1 MTELLAYD
9 RSVMVGSRRLV
20 RPARPIDLWLTLGP
34 LHRGGAAD
42 QSVRIDGH
50 EVWRATRTPAGIAT
64 QRFRPRG
71 EAIEVEAWGPG
82 ADWLLEHVPVLLG
95 AGDDDRDFAPGD
107 PILRDLHRRH
117 AGLRMLRTESVMET
131 LVPTVLEQKVAGVEA
146 RHAYRRLIRTL
157 GELAPGPTPL
167 LVPPSPQVLAS
178 TPYWTFHDFGVE
190 RRRAEVIQQ
199 AAQRANRLEAL
210 VDLPRDEAYRRLL
223 SLPGIGPWSAAEI
236 GAVAFGDPD
245 VVSVGDYHLPH
256 LVSWVLLRQPRGSD
270 QLMLELLEPY
280 RGHRARVIRLL
291 MLSGLQPPRYGP
303 RLPLR
308 RIARH

>member
-1 MTELLAYD
+1 
-9 RSVMVGSRRLV
+9 MVAFSRLIV
-20 RPARPIDLWLTLGP
+20 PQRPLDLWLTLGP
-34 LHRGGAAD
+34 LARGGTGD
-42 QSVRIDGH
+42 PSVQLDGA
-50 EVWRATRTPAGIAT
+50 EIWRATRTPAGIAT
-64 QRFRPRG
+64 QRLRPRG
-71 EAIEVEAWGPG
+71 GAIEVEAWGPG
-82 ADWLLEHVPVLLG
+82 AEWLLEHAPVLLG
-95 AGDDDRDFAPGD
+95 DGDDDRDFAPTQ
-107 PILRDLHRRH
+107 PILRDLHRQH

-146 RHAYRRLIRTL
+146 RHAYRHLIRTL
-157 GELAPGPTPL
+157 GEPAPGPTPL
-167 LVPPSPQVLAS
+167 MVPPSPQVLAS
-178 TPYWTFHDFGVE
+178 TPYWTFHEFGVE
-190 RRRAEVIQQ
+190 RRRAEVIIM
-199 AAQRANRLEAL
+199 AGRRANRLEAL

-245 VVSVGDYHLPH
+245 AVSVGDYHLPH
-256 LVSWVLLRQPRGSD
+256 LVSWALLGQPRGSD
-270 QLMLELLEPY
+270 QLMLELLERY

>member
-1 MTELLAYD
+1 
-9 RSVMVGSRRLV
+9 MVAFSRLIV
-20 RPARPIDLWLTLGP
+20 PQRPLDLWLTLGP
-34 LHRGGAAD
+34 LARGGTGD
-42 QSVRIDGH
+42 PSVQLDGA
-50 EVWRATRTPAGIAT
+50 EIWRATRTPAGIAT
-64 QRFRPRG
+64 QRLRPRG
-71 EAIEVEAWGPG
+71 GAIEVEAWGPG
-82 ADWLLEHVPVLLG
+82 AEWLLEHAPVLLG
-95 AGDDDRDFAPGD
+95 DGDDDRDFAPTQ
-107 PILRDLHRRH
+107 PILRDLHRQH

-146 RHAYRRLIRTL
+146 RHAYRHLIRTL
-157 GELAPGPTPL
+157 GEPAPGPTPL
-167 LVPPSPQVLAS
+167 MVPPSPQVLAS
-178 TPYWTFHDFGVE
+178 TPYWTFHEFGVE
-190 RRRAEVIQQ
+190 RRRAEVIHL

-210 VDLPRDEAYRRLL
+210 VDLPRDEAYRRLQ

-245 VVSVGDYHLPH
+245 AVSVGDYHLPH
-256 LVSWVLLRQPRGSD
+256 LVSWALLGQPRGSD
-270 QLMLELLEPY
+270 QLMLELLERY

>member
-1 MTELLAYD
+1 
-9 RSVMVGSRRLV
+9 MVALSRV
-20 RPARPIDLWLTLGP
+20 IVPQRPLDLWLTLGP
-34 LHRGGAAD
+34 MARGGPRD
-42 QSVRIDGH
+42 PSVRIDGD
-50 EVWRATRTPAGIAT
+50 EFWRATRTPAGIAT
-64 QRFRPRG
+64 QRLRPRG

-82 ADWLLEHVPVLLG
+82 AEWLLEHAPALLG
-95 AGDDDRDFAPGD
+95 QDDDDRDFVPIH
-107 PILRDLHRRH
+107 PILRELHRQH
-117 AGLRMLRTESVMET
+117 AGLRMVRTESVMET

-146 RHAYRRLIRTL
+146 RHAYRRLISTL
-157 GELAPGPTPL
+157 GEPAPGPMPL

-178 TPYWTFHDFGVE
+178 TPYWTFHEFGVE
-190 RRRAEVIQQ
+190 RRRAEVILM

-223 SLPGIGPWSAAEI
+223 TLPGIGQWSAAEI

-245 VVSVGDYHLPH
+245 AVSVGDYHLPH

>member
-1 MTELLAYD
+1 
-9 RSVMVGSRRLV
+9 MVALSRV
-20 RPARPIDLWLTLGP
+20 IVPARPLDLWLTLGP
-34 LHRGGAAD
+34 LARGGTGD
-42 QSVRIDGH
+42 PSVRIEGDQI
-50 EVWRATRTPAGIAT
+50 WRATRTPTGIAT
-64 QRFRPRG
+64 QRLRPRG
-71 EAIEVEAWGPG
+71 GAIEVEAWGPG
-82 ADWLLEHVPVLLG
+82 AEWLLEHAPVLVG
-95 AGDDDRDFAPGD
+95 DGDDDRDFS
-107 PILRDLHRRH
+107 PIHPTLRELHRQH

-146 RHAYRRLIRTL
+146 RHAYRHLIRTL
-157 GELAPGPTPL
+157 GEAAPGPTPL
-167 LVPPSPQVLAS
+167 MVPPSPQVLTS
-178 TPYWTFHDFGVE
+178 TPYWTFHEFGVE
-190 RRRAEVIQQ
+190 RRRAEVIQM

-223 SLPGIGPWSAAEI
+223 TLPGIGPWSAAEI

-245 VVSVGDYHLPH
+245 AVSVGDYHLPH
-256 LVSWVLLRQPRGSD
+256 LVSWCLLRQPRGSD

-308 RIARH
+308 RIARY

>member
-1 MTELLAYD
+1 MA
-9 RSVMVGSRRLV
+9 SMSRV
-20 RPARPIDLWLTLGP
+20 IVPQRPLDLPLTLGP
-34 LHRGGAAD
+34 LARSGAGD
-42 QSVRIDGH
+42 PSVRIDGA
-50 EVWRATRTPAGIAT
+50 EIWRATRTPAGIAT
-64 QRFRPRG
+64 QRLRPRG
-71 EAIEVEAWGPG
+71 GAIEVEAWGPG
-82 ADWLLEHVPVLLG
+82 AEWLLEHAPVLLG
-95 AGDDDRDFAPGD
+95 EDDDDRDFAPTH
-107 PILRDLHRRH
+107 PILRELHRQH
-117 AGLRMLRTESVMET
+117 AGLRLLRTESVMET

-146 RHAYRRLIRTL
+146 RHAYRRLIGSL
-157 GELAPGPTPL
+157 GEAAPGPTPL
-167 LVPPSPQVLAS
+167 IVPPSPQVLAS
-178 TPYWTFHDFGVE
+178 TPYWTFHEFGVE
-190 RRRAEVIQQ
+190 RRRAEVIVM

-210 VDLPRDEAYRRLL
+210 VALPRDEAYRRLQ

-245 VVSVGDYHLPH
+245 AVSVGDYHLPH

>member
-1 MTELLAYD
+1 
-9 RSVMVGSRRLV
+9 MVAFSRLIV
-20 RPARPIDLWLTLGP
+20 PQRPLDLWLTLGP
-34 LHRGGAAD
+34 LARGGTGD
-42 QSVRIDGH
+42 PSVQLDGA
-50 EVWRATRTPAGIAT
+50 EIWRATRTPAGIAT
-64 QRFRPRG
+64 QRLRPRG
-71 EAIEVEAWGPG
+71 GAIEVEAWGPG
-82 ADWLLEHVPVLLG
+82 AEWLLEHAPVLLG
-95 AGDDDRDFAPGD
+95 DGDDDRDFAPTQ
-107 PILRDLHRRH
+107 PILRDLHRQH

-146 RHAYRRLIRTL
+146 RHAYRHLIRTL
-157 GELAPGPTPL
+157 GEPAPGPTPL
-167 LVPPSPQVLAS
+167 MVLPSPQVLS
-178 TPYWTFHDFGVE
+178 RTPYWTFHEFGVE
-190 RRRAEVIQQ
+190 RRRAEVIIM
-199 AAQRANRLEAL
+199 AGRRANRLEAL

-245 VVSVGDYHLPH
+245 AVSVGDYHLPH
-256 LVSWVLLRQPRGSD
+256 LVSWALLGQPRGSD
-270 QLMLELLEPY
+270 QLMLELLERY

>member
-1 MTELLAYD
+1 
-9 RSVMVGSRRLV
+9 MVAFSRLIV
-20 RPARPIDLWLTLGP
+20 PQRPLDLWLTLGP
-34 LHRGGAAD
+34 LARGGTGD
-42 QSVRIDGH
+42 PSVQLDGA
-50 EVWRATRTPAGIAT
+50 EIWRATRTPAGIAT
-64 QRFRPRG
+64 QRLRPRG
-71 EAIEVEAWGPG
+71 GAIEVEAWGPG
-82 ADWLLEHVPVLLG
+82 AEWLLEHAPVLLG
-95 AGDDDRDFAPGD
+95 DGDDDRDFAPTQ
-107 PILRDLHRRH
+107 PILRDLHRQH

-146 RHAYRRLIRTL
+146 RHAYRHLIRTL
-157 GELAPGPTPL
+157 GEPAPGPTPL
-167 LVPPSPQVLAS
+167 MVPPSPQVLAS
-178 TPYWTFHDFGVE
+178 TPYWTFHEFGVE
-190 RRRAEVIQQ
+190 RRRAEVIHL
-199 AAQRANRLEAL
+199 AAQRGNRLEAL
-210 VDLPRDEAYRRLL
+210 VDLPRDEAYRRLQ

-245 VVSVGDYHLPH
+245 AVSVGDYHLPH

-280 RGHRARVIRLL
+280 RGHRARVVRLL

>member
-1 MTELLAYD
+1 
-9 RSVMVGSRRLV
+9 MVAFSRLIV
-20 RPARPIDLWLTLGP
+20 PQRPLDLWLTLGP
-34 LHRGGAAD
+34 LARGGTGD
-42 QSVRIDGH
+42 PSVQLDGA
-50 EVWRATRTPAGIAT
+50 EIWRATRTPAGIAT
-64 QRFRPRG
+64 QRLRPRG
-71 EAIEVEAWGPG
+71 GAIEVEAWGPG
-82 ADWLLEHVPVLLG
+82 AEWLLEHAPVLLG
-95 AGDDDRDFAPGD
+95 EDDDDRDFAPTH
-107 PILRDLHRRH
+107 PILRDLHRQH
-117 AGLRMLRTESVMET
+117 AGLRLLRTESVMET

-146 RHAYRRLIRTL
+146 RHAYRHLIRTL
-157 GELAPGPTPL
+157 GEPAPGPTPL
-167 LVPPSPQVLAS
+167 MVPPSPHVLAS
-178 TPYWTFHDFGVE
+178 TPYWTFHEFGVE
-190 RRRAEVIQQ
+190 RRRAEVIHL

-210 VDLPRDEAYRRLL
+210 VDLPRDEAYRRLQ

-245 VVSVGDYHLPH
+245 AVSVGDYHLPH

>member
-1 MTELLAYD
+1 
-9 RSVMVGSRRLV
+9 MVGLSRLV
-20 RPARPIDLWLTLGP
+20 VPERPLDPWLTLGP
-34 LHRGGAAD
+34 LARGGPGD
-42 QSVRIDGH
+42 PSVHIDGA
-50 EVWRATRTPAGIAT
+50 EIWRATRTPAGIAT
-64 QRFRPRG
+64 QRLRQRG

-82 ADWLLEHVPVLLG
+82 ADWLLEHAPVLLG
-95 AGDDDRDFAPGD
+95 DGDDDRDFAPTH
-107 PILRDLHRRH
+107 PILRELHRQH
-117 AGLRMLRTESVMET
+117 AGLRMLRTEAVMET

-146 RHAYRRLIRTL
+146 RHAYRQLIRTL
-157 GELAPGPTPL
+157 GEAAPGPTPL
-167 LVPPSPQVLAS
+167 MVPPSPQVLAS
-178 TPYWTFHDFGVE
+178 TPYWTFHEFGVE

-199 AAQRANRLEAL
+199 AARRANRLEAL

-223 SLPGIGPWSAAEI
+223 ALPGIGQWSAAEI

-245 VVSVGDYHLPH
+245 AVSVGDYHLPH